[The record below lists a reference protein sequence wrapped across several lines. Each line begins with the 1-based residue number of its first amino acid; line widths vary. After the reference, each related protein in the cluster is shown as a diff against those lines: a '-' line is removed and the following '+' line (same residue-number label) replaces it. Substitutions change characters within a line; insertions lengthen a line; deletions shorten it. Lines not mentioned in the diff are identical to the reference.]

1 MGIFSVIPTTFKHSN
16 NKTHPITHSQSERLA
31 NKRTIICK
39 IWNLQT
45 IHNPSNACADS
56 VMDICALSKIR
67 YLVRARPE
75 ICTWLGGIMFAVDS
89 SVSFGIKYD
98 GAVSWHTFER
108 EIIWKR
114 RHRIAHWILST
125 AIASQT

>member
-1 MGIFSVIPTTFKHSN
+1 
-16 NKTHPITHSQSERLA
+16 
-31 NKRTIICK
+31 
-39 IWNLQT
+39 
-45 IHNPSNACADS
+45 
-56 VMDICALSKIR
+56 MDICALSKIR

-108 EIIWKR
+108 EKDDIGS
-114 RHRIAHWILST
+114 RIEYYRPP
-125 AIASQT
+125 